1 MFRKNPEA
9 VNEWSPNQVLV
20 CAKRQSE
27 ILHNAAQMLMP
38 GGNLVYSTC
47 TFSKEENEDV
57 IKVLLPTD
65 IWTVNPSF
73 FGGLF
78 EQSIKNY
85 HERLWDK
92 YRFLYTDSSELS
104 ESVRASIEYDFDY
117 VLTHME

>member
-1 MFRKNPEA
+1 MMKEIRLGQFK
-9 VNEWSPNQVLV
+9 
-20 CAKRQSE
+20 QSE
-27 ILHNAAQMLMP
+27 EKIFTDRDKGIEARKKLDLDR
-38 GGNLVYSTC
+38 L
-47 TFSKEENEDV
+47 EENEDV

-78 EQSIKNY
+78 EQSIKKY
-85 HERLWDK
+85 HERFWDK